1 MVPTRNLAEGELM
14 NEKTQTIAIR
24 LLREGWNPADAVR
37 AGVELEDW
45 ALFEGAKLATGPLGG
60 GAPDWTNFLV
70 LTEEQKK
77 KLQQRFAYGLVFLQ
91 AEGRW
96 FAIAFGLGHSKLDP
110 AAVEQDFGLRVVL
123 NTVDHKKLRSADL
136 RTPDANTVSR
146 RSQTSRASDQAAFGI
161 DAERDIVRGLL
172 GEPRDQKFAT
182 KVSGGDALTLRRK
195 LKVENLPQVCA
206 EALKFYGSKD
216 YQAAFGWIDQIK
228 HVREPATVAALDGK
242 LVAALSDA
250 LKVDPADVDDIH
262 LAYPSIY
269 DPEKLGWVRF
279 RGFRHTEIFPDLEIA
294 HYLGALKAR
303 GIDHYKIEYLRDHS
317 VQECDESGKTPGQS
331 WCLSDC
337 LVFETDHDGHRYVL
351 SGGRWYE
358 IDKTL
363 AKEVSDF
370 FNAATKV
377 DLPEAKA
384 GENEEKYNKRIAGE
398 VKDMV
403 CLDAKTIKPGGAY
416 SPIEACDFFSEQA
429 AFVHIKD
436 KTASSRL
443 SHLFNQGVVSAVTF
457 KRDGPFRAAL
467 KQLVEA
473 QPDGA
478 KFSVLLPGKDD
489 KVKPEDFTVIFGVL
503 ANAKA
508 GKDPRLPFFSMVT
521 FRQAARHI
529 SDELGFNVAFA
540 WVRKGGAG
548 AGKKPKRGKKAPA

>member
-1 MVPTRNLAEGELM
+1 MTD
-14 NEKTQTIAIR
+14 KTQTIAIR
-24 LLREGWNPADAVR
+24 LLRAGLAPADAVR
-37 AGVELEDW
+37 AGVELADW
-45 ALFEGAKLATGPLGG
+45 GQFEGAKIATGPLGG
-60 GAPDWTNFLV
+60 GAPDWTDFLA
-70 LTEEQKK
+70 LSADQKE
-77 KLQQRFAYGLVFLQ
+77 KLHQRFAYGLVFLET
-91 AEGRW
+91 EGRW
-96 FAIAFGLGHSKLDP
+96 FAIAFGLGHSKLNP

-195 LKVENLPQVCA
+195 LKLDDLPQVCA
-206 EALKFYGSKD
+206 DALKFYDAKD

-228 HVREPATVAALDGK
+228 HVREPGIVAALDAK
-242 LVAALSDA
+242 LVGALSDA
-250 LKVDPADVDDIH
+250 LKVNPADVDDVH

-294 HYLGALKAR
+294 HYLAALKAR
-303 GIDHYKIEYLRDHS
+303 GIDEYKTEYLKDHS

-337 LVFETDHDGHRYVL
+337 LVFETDHDGRRYVL

-370 FNAATKV
+370 FSAATRV

-384 GENEEKYNKRIAGE
+384 GENEEKYNKRVANE
-398 VKDMV
+398 AKEMV
-403 CLDAKTIKPGGAY
+403 CLDAKTIKPSDAY
-416 SPIEACDFFSEQA
+416 SPIEACDFFSEKA

-467 KQLVEA
+467 KELVEA

-478 KFSVLLPGKDD
+478 KFSPLLPGMDD

-508 GKDPRLPFFSMVT
+508 GKEPRLPFFSMVS

-529 SDELGFNVAFA
+529 ADELGFNVAFA

-548 AGKKPKRGKKAPA
+548 AGKKPERAKKGGA